1 MNNSAHLRV
10 SAASRPADGTTKPG
24 LILRIHPGDEPA
36 VQAHD
41 GAASLELGAP
51 IVENTAFNV
60 GSVAKQITAYL
71 CVRAARDGLLQ
82 LDRAVNSVL
91 PRFRVPGVTV
101 AELIQHHGG
110 IRDAES
116 LLSLAGFRDLDH
128 YTADDLLQLAYRQND
143 RAVEPGRFLYSN
155 TGYLLLVEILRHVHD
170 APLQEIA
177 EQQVFTPLGM
187 SSARFKSDPR
197 EVIAGAASSYQP
209 TATGWSHLQRP
220 VTLPGPGSLWCTVD
234 DLDRWLGHLWH
245 EWQTTPGCP
254 LPLEQHLSYRPS
266 DHAPFTYGAGLYA
279 DARPGRT
286 AVFHYGHE
294 QGFSAATR
302 LTSTGL
308 RIVCLSNHSDIAA
321 DHVAASV
328 MADLARDSGTNAGQ
342 LLSRAVR
349 NQPSPRAT
357 AADDRGS
364 DGEMPH
370 APIGT
375 YACGEVPGTVRLT
388 HSGDSLYL
396 WRRGTRDLLTATGP
410 TTYTADG
417 YTLTLPTKPTG
428 RTEARFDGFVLDLDR
443 APGLHYH
450 RCPD

>member
-1 MNNSAHLRV
+1 MNNSPSLT
-10 SAASRPADGTTKPG
+10 ASTAIKPADGTSEPG
-24 LILRIHPGDEPA
+24 LVLRIHPADEPA
-36 VQAHD
+36 MQAHA
-41 GAASLELGAP
+41 GAASLELDTP
-51 IVENTAFNV
+51 IAEKAAFNV

-82 LDRAVNSVL
+82 LDRAVDSVL

-110 IRDAES
+110 VRDAES

-128 YTADDLLQLAYRQND
+128 YTADDLLQLAYRQRD

-155 TGYLLLVEILRHVHD
+155 TGYLLVAEVLRHVHG
-170 APLQEIA
+170 ASLQEIA
-177 EQQVFTPLGM
+177 KQQVFAPLGM

-197 EVIAGAASSYQP
+197 EVIPGAASSYRR
-209 TATGWSHLQRP
+209 TATGWVHQQRP
-220 VTLPGPGSLWCTVD
+220 VTLPGPGSLWCTAT

-245 EWQTTPGCP
+245 EWQTTPEST
-254 LPLEQHLSYRPS
+254 LPFGQHLSYRPS

-279 DARPGRT
+279 DGRPGRT

-294 QGFSAATR
+294 QGFSAAAR

-308 RIVCLSNHSDIAA
+308 RIVCLSNHSGVAA
-321 DHVAASV
+321 DHVTATA
-328 MADLARDSGTNAGQ
+328 MADLTRHPRTAPSQ
-342 LLSRAVR
+342 LLSRVL
-349 NQPSPRAT
+349 RAQSTPKIT
-357 AADDRGS
+357 AADDRKAEQ
-364 DGEMPH
+364 DAPH
-370 APIGT
+370 TPVGT

-388 HSGDSLYL
+388 SSGGSLYL
-396 WRRGTRDLLTATGP
+396 WRRGTRDRLARTSS

-417 YTLTLPTKPTG
+417 YTLALPIKPRG
-428 RTEARFDGFVLDLDR
+428 DSGALIDSFILNLDR
-443 APGLHYH
+443 APGLHYE